1 MTKITQSKAVIQL
14 SNWTIPQKLTRITQS
29 QAVRQFSNP
38 IAIGSTILQFNLLW
52 IPFIFFFFLI
62 SFQDAST
69 QIQWG
74 IDSTLQKGLPE
85 GIQVYKNL
93 TSPDDSPF
101 IAYYVS
107 ISLKNKDFIFD
118 TDTSK
123 GRRLTPRAFF
133 HKLDS
138 PLIVVNGTFFS
149 FNTHQN
155 VNAVMSNSRL
165 IAYHEHS
172 VKGSGA
178 DSAYYFHPFRGALGI
193 NKKHK
198 PDIAWL
204 FTDSTRRYPYA
215 FQQVR
220 SFIKNQKPTVEIK
233 ELEPRIHNWLI
244 PWKKRGI
251 NKKWKMETAIG
262 GGPVLIQNGNILI
275 SSKEERM
282 FANTEE
288 TKHPRTAMGYTSTD
302 LVILCIQGRMPG
314 IASGAGLIQVAQIFK
329 DLGCIE
335 AINLDGGG
343 SSCMLIKGKETIKP
357 SDAIGQR
364 AIPAVFYV
372 KNKK

>member
-1 MTKITQSKAVIQL
+1 MYFL
-14 SNWTIPQKLTRITQS
+14 RIL
-29 QAVRQFSNP
+29 
-38 IAIGSTILQFNLLW
+38 IIL
-52 IPFIFFFFLI
+52 FLI
-62 SFQDAST
+62 IITFHYAAT

-101 IAYYVS
+101 IAYYAS

-123 GRRLTPRAFF
+123 GRRLTPREFY

-138 PLIVVNGTFFS
+138 PLLVVNGTFFS
-149 FNTHQN
+149 FTTHQN
-155 VNAVMSNSRL
+155 VNAVMSDTRL
-165 IAYHEHS
+165 IAFHEHS
-172 VKGSGA
+172 VKGSGT
-178 DSAYYFHPFRGALGI
+178 DSIYFHHPFRGALGI
-193 NKKHK
+193 NKKRR
-198 PDIAWL
+198 PDVAWL

-220 SFIKNQKPTVEIK
+220 PSIKNQKSTVNIK
-233 ELEPRIHNWLI
+233 ELEPRIHNWFI

-262 GGPVLIQNGNILI
+262 GGPVLIQNGNIQI

-288 TKHPRTAMGYTSTD
+288 TKHPRTAMGYTATD
-302 LVILCIQGRMPG
+302 LIILCIQGRTPG
-314 IASGAGLIQVAQIFK
+314 IAAGAGLSQVAQIFK

-343 SSCMLIKGKETIKP
+343 SSCMLINGKETIKP
-357 SDAIGQR
+357 SDGAGQR
-364 AIPAVFYV
+364 AVPAVFYV
-372 KNKK
+372 KYKK